1 MVLLQVSEKEP
12 GHAMAPHRTPWHHE
26 PLNDGSPHVLV
37 RARQDVRIEAL
48 DGCTLAAWHIP
59 AQDDAV

>member
-1 MVLLQVSEKEP
+1 
-12 GHAMAPHRTPWHHE
+12 MAPRHRTPWHHE